1 MREAVRSFL
10 LGNLSKLWDGG
21 HFGMGASLERLTEAP
36 FSTLNPGVRGN
47 NRQRTQQVV
56 NIYWMCFK
64 FLFS

>member
-1 MREAVRSFL
+1 MREAVRNFL

-21 HFGMGASLERLTEAP
+21 HLGMGASLERLTEAP

-47 NRQRTQQVV
+47 NRQRRQVV
-56 NIYWMCFK
+56 KISWMCSK